1 MRKDE
6 TRKEV
11 VKQTP
16 RIENNFFSIIVI
28 VIDVFVGE
36 IVVVI
41 VAGNIV
47 KTMVISLPQQ
57 HNDDLL
63 Q

>member
-11 VKQTP
+11 ANQTP
-16 RIENNFFSIIVI
+16 RIENNFYSISVI
-28 VIDVFVGE
+28 VIDNVDE

-47 KTMVISLPQQ
+47 KTMVILLPQQ